1 LVAFFSVC
9 HGIVIATATLSV
21 LAVKGEPAP
30 NLVMITT
37 TEVLLLDQI
46 IYSPVI
52 KSCVVPSKPPFLVTI
67 WAASIAFE
75 ILIFCMTL
83 YKGIEHARTVRS
95 IANSPILYTLY
106 R

>member
-1 LVAFFSVC
+1 MVM
-9 HGIVIATATLSV
+9 VIATLSV
-21 LAVKGEPAP
+21 AGVRGELTS
-30 NLVMITT
+30 NLVAIAT

-46 IYSPVI
+46 TYSPLI
-52 KSCVVPSKPPFLVTI
+52 KACIVPSKPPFLVII
-67 WAASIAFE
+67 WAASIAIE
-75 ILIFCMTL
+75 LLVFCMTL